1 MVKIIQNFW
10 GAIGSSNK
18 TLHNDDSHYAE
29 MSISEHLEELRY
41 RSFLVLIFFTLAFVA
56 SFIYVKNITIFLQA
70 PAMKIKFL
78 QLAPG
83 EYFFSSIKIAIFISA
98 LVSSPFVI
106 LQVFLFIKPGLTKK
120 EETTLLPILFSSNF
134 LFFSG
139 IIFSYF
145 ILEPAALNFL
155 IHYGD
160 QIIEPIWSFEQ
171 YFDFTLTFLLSTGLI
186 FQIPIIQIILGKLNI
201 ISSRQMLSIWR
212 YVILLS
218 TIVAAIITPSTD
230 PFTQI
235 ILSLALSALYF
246 GGAGFLFSIN
256 K

>member
-1 MVKIIQNFW
+1 MVKIIRKFW
-10 GAIGSSNK
+10 SAIEPSNK
-18 TLHNDDSHYAE
+18 ALHNVNQQYTK

-41 RSFLVLIFFTLAFVA
+41 RSFLVLIFFILAFST
-56 SFIYVKNITIFLQA
+56 SFIYVKDITMFLQA
-70 PAMKIKFL
+70 PAVKIKFL

-83 EYFFSSIKIAIFISA
+83 EYFFSSVKIAIFTGALISG
-98 LVSSPFVI
+98 PFAI
-106 LQVFLFIKPGLTKK
+106 LQIFLFIQPGLTKK
-120 EETTLLPILFSSNF
+120 EETTLLPMLLGTNL

-139 IIFSYF
+139 IIFGYF

-160 QIIEPIWSFEQ
+160 QIVEPIWSFEQ
-171 YFDFTLTFLLSTGLI
+171 YFDFTLTFLLSTGLV
-186 FQIPIIQIILGKLNI
+186 FQIPVIQAILGKLDI
-201 ISSRQMLSIWR
+201 VSSKQMLSIWR
-212 YVILLS
+212 YVIVLS
-218 TIVAAIITPSTD
+218 TIIAAIITPSTD

-246 GGAGFLFSIN
+246 GGIGFLFSTN

>member
-1 MVKIIQNFW
+1 MVKIIQNLW
-10 GAIGSSNK
+10 GLIESSNT
-18 TLHNDDSHYAE
+18 TLHNTDLDYAT

-41 RSFLVLIFFTLAFVA
+41 RSFLVLTFFVLTFSI
-56 SFIYVKNITIFLQA
+56 SFLGVKDITMILQA
-70 PAMKIKFL
+70 PAIEIKFL

-83 EYFFSSIKIAIFISA
+83 EYFFSSIKIAIFIGA
-98 LVSSPFVI
+98 LVSSPFAMS
-106 LQVFLFIKPGLTKK
+106 QVFLFVKPGLTKE
-120 EETTLLPILFSSNF
+120 EETILLPILLGSNV
-134 LFFSG
+134 LFFLG
-139 IIFSYF
+139 IIFGYF

-160 QIIEPIWSFEQ
+160 QVIEPIWSFEQ
-171 YFDFTLTFLLSTGLI
+171 YFDFTLTFLLSTGLV
-186 FQIPIIQIILGKLNI
+186 FQIPIIQIILGNLNI
-201 ISSRQMLSIWR
+201 ISSKQMLSIWR

-218 TIVAAIITPSTD
+218 TVIAAIITPSTD

-246 GGAGFLFSIN
+246 LGAGFLLSIN

>member
-10 GAIGSSNK
+10 GATESSNK
-18 TLHNDDSHYAE
+18 TLHNDDSHYAK

-41 RSFLVLIFFTLAFVA
+41 RSFLVLVFFTLAFAA

-70 PAMKIKFL
+70 PAMQIKFL

-83 EYFFSSIKIAIFISA
+83 EYFVSSIKIAIFISA
-98 LVSSPFVI
+98 LVSSPFAI
-106 LQVFLFIKPGLTKK
+106 LQVFLFIKPGLTKT

-218 TIVAAIITPSTD
+218 TIIAAIITPSTD

>member
-10 GAIGSSNK
+10 GVIESSNK
-18 TLHNDDSHYAE
+18 TSYNIDLHHAK

-41 RSFLVLIFFTLAFVA
+41 RSFLVLIFFMLTFGA
-56 SFIYVKNITIFLQA
+56 SFVCVKDIAIILQA
-70 PAMKIKFL
+70 PAMEIKFL

-83 EYFFSSIKIAIFISA
+83 EYFFSSIKIAIFIGT
-98 LVSSPFVI
+98 LISSPFTI
-106 LQVFLFIKPGLTKK
+106 LQIFLFIKPGLTKK
-120 EETTLLPILFSSNF
+120 EETTLLPILLGSNF
-134 LFFSG
+134 LFFLG
-139 IIFSYF
+139 IIFGYF
-145 ILEPAALNFL
+145 VLEPAALNFL

-171 YFDFTLTFLLSTGLI
+171 YFDFTLTFLLSTGLV
-186 FQIPIIQIILGKLNI
+186 FQIPVIQIILGNLNI

-218 TIVAAIITPSTD
+218 TIIAAIITPSTD

-246 GGAGFLFSIN
+246 SGASFLFSIN